1 MAWRQF
7 IEDRKNAELEEII
20 DSERLRAEAARAFM
34 EQTFRDGE
42 LRTTGTEI
50 VEILPKLS
58 RFATNQEH
66 SLDGVKQ
73 RVIEILTQFFDRFFG
88 LVVSGEDR

>member
-1 MAWRQF
+1 
-7 IEDRKNAELEEII
+7 
-20 DSERLRAEAARAFM
+20 M
-34 EQTFRDGE
+34 EHTFRDGE

-50 VEILPKLS
+50 IEILPRVS
-58 RFATNQEH
+58 RFATHPEQ

-73 RVIEILTQFFDRFFG
+73 RVVTKLTEFFERFFG